1 MYGVFV
7 CDMKSPF
14 SVLGPSRPGRV
25 LPYIGY
31 NYGYVPRNS
40 VWFFEVLGP

>member
-14 SVLGPSRPGRV
+14 SVLGPSRPGEGTSIYR
-25 LPYIGY
+25 L
-31 NYGYVPRNS
+31 
-40 VWFFEVLGP
+40 